1 MAFGSLQATP
11 TRSSEPTLKNNW
23 IDLDVRAMAQSLRE
37 SVMNFGGFSPEQV
50 RKSGRMTEDD
60 LKIEILRTLE
70 TAAKTGF
77 EILSSLEAANANAAK
92 PTAAQTYPLLENM
105 VDTKL
110 ISAEM
115 KKDRK
120 VFSLAKAGKALLVEN
135 PACDAGQLPEEKM
148 QSAPNWIDFRGDVAK
163 ASARLGNVV
172 LDVSKNGSK
181 EQQQKAA
188 AALDEARRRIHEIL
202 ASD

>member
-1 MAFGSLQATP
+1 M
-11 TRSSEPTLKNNW
+11 KNSW
-23 IDLDVRAMAQSLRE
+23 IDLDVRAMAQSMRD

-50 RKSGRMTEDD
+50 RKSGRISEDQ
-60 LKIEILRTLE
+60 LKVEILRTLE
-70 TAAKTGF
+70 TAPKTGF
-77 EILSSLEAANANAAK
+77 EILSSLEAANVNAAK

-110 ISAEM
+110 ISAEI

-120 VFSLAKAGKALLVEN
+120 VFSLAKAGRAFLAEQ
-135 PACDAGQLPEEKM
+135 PAHDAGQSPEEKM
-148 QSAPNWIDFRGDVAK
+148 HSAPNWIDLRGDVAK

-181 EQQQKAA
+181 DQQQKAA
-188 AALDEARRRIHEIL
+188 AALDDARRRIHEIL

>member
-1 MAFGSLQATP
+1 
-11 TRSSEPTLKNNW
+11 LKNNW
-23 IDLDVRAMAQSLRE
+23 IDLDLRAMAQSLRE
-37 SVMNFGGFSPEQV
+37 SVMNFGGFSPEEV
-50 RKSGRMTEDD
+50 RKSGRMSEDD

-70 TAAKTGF
+70 NAAKTGF
-77 EILSSLEAANANAAK
+77 EILSSLETANVTAAK

-110 ISAEM
+110 ISAEI

-120 VFSLAKAGKALLVEN
+120 VFSLAKAGRALLAEQ
-135 PACDAGQLPEEKM
+135 PARDANQTPEEKVH
-148 QSAPNWIDFRGDVAK
+148 STPNWIDLRGDVAK

-172 LDVSKNGSK
+172 LDISKNGSK
-181 EQQQKAA
+181 DQQQKAA
-188 AALDEARRRIHEIL
+188 AALDEARRRLHEIL